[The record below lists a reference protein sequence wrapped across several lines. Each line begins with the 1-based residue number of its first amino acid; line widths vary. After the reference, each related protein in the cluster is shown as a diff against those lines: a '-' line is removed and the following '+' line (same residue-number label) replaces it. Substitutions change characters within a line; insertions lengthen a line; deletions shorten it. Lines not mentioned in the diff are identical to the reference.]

1 MQNIKKKAAVIAAAV
16 MTVVVTVLRIVLT
29 PHMQDTHTG
38 TFQLS
43 FWVIGVMT
51 LTVAVLLILT
61 RLYNRQP
68 QTVRGG
74 MLIPA
79 SLSAMLF
86 GAILLV
92 SSVFDFWLWMVP
104 PHVTPPPNERIIG
117 KLDGIALFLTLLFGI
132 IGGAFFIRVGLQWIA
147 DSASRSGVYR
157 LWALAP
163 VAWIWMR
170 LARYEMS
177 YASAVDVSES
187 FYDFVMLI
195 FTLLFLF
202 SFARFVSG
210 IGEKP
215 PRMLLF
221 FSLST
226 AFFSISGTVTRFVM
240 YLIGSNDAYRAS
252 ELAGFSDFAVGLFA
266 LCLACSQVI
275 AAPRARMPIQHTD
288 SSVEQLLEDIHK
300 SEE

>member
-1 MQNIKKKAAVIAAAV
+1 MQNIKKKAAVFTAAV
-16 MTVVVTVLRIVLT
+16 MTAVVTVLRIVLT

-38 TFQLS
+38 TFRLS
-43 FWVIGVMT
+43 YWVIGIMT
-51 LTVAVLLILT
+51 LTVVILLVLT
-61 RLYNRQP
+61 RLYNRRP
-68 QTVRGG
+68 QIVRGG
-74 MLIPA
+74 LLMPA

-92 SSVFDFWLWMVP
+92 SSIFDFWLWIVP
-104 PHVTPPPNERIIG
+104 PHVTPPPNERLIG
-117 KLDGIALFLTLLFGI
+117 TLDGVALFLTLLFGI
-132 IGGAFFIRVGLQWIA
+132 IGGLFFIRVGLQWIA
-147 DSASRSGVYR
+147 DSTSRSGVYR

-202 SFARFVSG
+202 SFSRFVSG

-221 FSLST
+221 FSLCT
-226 AFFSISGTVTRFVM
+226 GLFSISGTVTRFVM

-252 ELAGFSDFAVGLFA
+252 ELAGFADFAVGVFA
-266 LCLACSQVI
+266 FCLACSQVI
-275 AAPRARMPIQHTD
+275 AVSRTRPD
-288 SSVEQLLEDIHK
+288 LSVDQLLEDIHK